1 MIGDVHT
8 TSITSASSDNCRDET
23 DNTSNFNTL
32 SSHSDVAIAK
42 QIPATHGNHKR
53 RTQQPCARHGVQEF
67 VDCEGLEGNC
77 KEIHHLIAHCVGI
90 EVHARGVLHPAVGNQ
105 DPPSRECGSKTSEP
119 SGGEVEAFA
128 DFAPTEEH
136 QRDESGL
143 HEEREDAFD
152 GERCSKDV
160 THKPRVVAPVRTKFK
175 FKDDTRGN
183 TNGEVDAE
191 EFLPKLGGSFPKLIT
206 SAVINSFHNRHHECK
221 SEGEGNKQ
229 PVIACREGKLGA
241 RPVEDCRVRGL

>member
-1 MIGDVHT
+1 MSGDVFS
-8 TSITSASSDNCRDET
+8 TSVTSTCCDNSGNET
-23 DNTSNFNTL
+23 DNTSNFDAL
-32 SSHSDVAIAK
+32 QSHLNVAIAK
-42 QIPATHGNHKR
+42 QIPTTHGNDK
-53 RTQQPCARHGVQEF
+53 TSSQQPSTRNGVREL
-67 VDCEGLEGNC
+67 VDCKGLESNG
-77 KEIHHLIAHCVGI
+77 EEVHHFVAHGVGI
-90 EVHARGVLHPAVGNQ
+90 EVHARRVLHPAVGNQ

-143 HEEREDAFD
+143 HEESEDAFD

-160 THKPRVVAPVRTKFK
+160 THKPRVVAPVGAKFK
-175 FKDDTRGN
+175 FEDNTCGN

-191 EFLPKLGGSFPKLIT
+191 EFLPELSSCFPELIT
-206 SAVINSFHNRHHECK
+206 GAVINSFHNRHHECK

>member
-32 SSHSDVAIAK
+32 SSHFDVAIAK

-90 EVHARGVLHPAVGNQ
+90 EVHSRGVLHPTVGHQN
-105 DPPSRECGSKTSEP
+105 PPCGKRSSKASEP
-119 SGGEVEAFA
+119 SRSKMEAFTNLTPA
-128 DFAPTEEH
+128 KEH
-136 QRDESGL
+136 EGYKGGL
-143 HEEREDAFD
+143 HEESEDAFNSK
-152 GERCSKDV
+152 RCSEDV
-160 THKPRVVAPVRTKFK
+160 TYKPRVVAPVGTKFK
-175 FKDDTRGN
+175 LQDDTCGH
-183 TNGEVDAE
+183 TNGEVDTKE
-191 EFLPKLGGSFPKLIT
+191 LLPKLRGSLPKLIT
-206 SAVINSFHNRHHECK
+206 SAVVDGFHDGHHEGK
-221 SEGEGNKQ
+221 SESEGDKQ
-229 PVIACREGKLGA
+229 PVIACRKGKLGS
-241 RPVEDCRVRGL
+241 RPV